1 MKLGSVLV
9 SVLLFSAALISCKE
23 KPVDKGFEINGTV
36 SGSPAKWIYLEE
48 VPAATMQRI
57 LIDSA
62 ELGKDGKFSL
72 VTEAKEA
79 SVYNLRLEQQDYPFA
94 AVIND
99 APEITV
105 NIKYDKDK
113 PVVGQTYEV
122 KNSEASQQMKA
133 FMLRFNNGVQKLA
146 IINRRADSLAA
157 SAAPDSV
164 MQPVKQEQKQL
175 SAQLNEEFRRDI
187 AGSKNPALSMFIL
200 GYYQTTANN
209 QALGLQPLDIQ
220 DVQKIVD
227 ETSVKFPEHSGVS
240 LIKAAIAMQLQGQD
254 EKSSLVGKTAPEIV
268 LPDMN
273 GKEVRLSHYK
283 GKYVL
288 VDFWASWCKPC
299 RYENPH
305 VVSAYLKF
313 REKNFDVLGVS
324 LDKNKDEWLQA
335 IKEDQLTWTHVSD
348 LQFWSSPVVP
358 LYGIEGIPFNVL
370 VDPEGKIVAQGLRGA
385 GLEAKLETL
394 LK

>member
-1 MKLGSVLV
+1 MGPVFV
-9 SVLLFSAALISCKE
+9 SVLLFSAALISCQSKST
-23 KPVDKGFEINGTV
+23 DKGFKINGTV

-48 VPAATMQRI
+48 IPAATMQRI

-72 VTEAKEA
+72 ETETKEA
-79 SVYNLRLEQQDYPFA
+79 SVYNLRLQQQDYPFA

-105 NIKYDKDK
+105 NIKYDNNK

-122 KNSEASQQMKA
+122 KNSEASQQMKE
-133 FMLRFNNGVQKLA
+133 FMLRFNDDLQQLA
-146 IINRRADSLAA
+146 TASMRVDTLSATGAADS
-157 SAAPDSV
+157 V
-164 MQPVKQEQKQL
+164 VQPVKEQQKQL
-175 SAQLNEEFRRDI
+175 SAQLKREFMKVI
-187 AGSKNPALSMFIL
+187 TNSKNPALSMFVL
-200 GYYQTTANN
+200 GYYQTSANSP
-209 QALGLQPLDIQ
+209 ALGLQPLDIKE
-220 DVQKIVD
+220 VQKIVD
-227 ETSVKFPEHSGVS
+227 ETAVKFPEHSGVS
-240 LIKAAIAMQLQGQD
+240 LIKAAITMQLQGQD
-254 EKSSLVGKTAPEIV
+254 EKPSLVGKTAPEIV

-273 GKEVRLSHYK
+273 GKEVRLSQFK

-305 VVSAYLKF
+305 VVSAYRKF

-324 LDKNKDEWLQA
+324 LDKNKEEWLQA
-335 IKEDQLTWTHVSD
+335 IKDDQLTWTHVSD

-385 GLEAKLETL
+385 DLEGKLATV